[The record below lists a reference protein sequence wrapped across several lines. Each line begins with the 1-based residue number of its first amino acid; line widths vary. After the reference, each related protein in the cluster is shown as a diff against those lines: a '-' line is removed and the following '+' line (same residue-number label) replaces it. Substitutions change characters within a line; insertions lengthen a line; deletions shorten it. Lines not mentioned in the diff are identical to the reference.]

1 MKLSEILATLINGLT
16 FMAITVSLL
25 GGTVLLIT
33 TVVSTIRH
41 QSGQPLL
48 ILAVAAG
55 LIGTALLLQWF
66 FTARRP

>member
-33 TVVSTIRH
+33 TVVSTIRN

-48 ILAVAAG
+48 ILAVASG
-55 LIGTALLLQWF
+55 LIGMALLIQWF
-66 FTARRP
+66 FSVRRP